1 MAADEIEIAQAG
13 EYWGHWQGGHEL
25 TVAELQ
31 RMVANFTEPV
41 VIDYEHANQ
50 LAEPGREVPAAG
62 WISSVWVD
70 GQSLRGSVSWT
81 DRAEEMIDAD
91 EYRFLSPVINPD
103 ATDKETDAP
112 IGAVLDTVALTNVP
126 FMEGMESV
134 RNTSGGGGLGRFGA
148 RTSEAI
154 LNSSNRTISHSDDD
168 ASSSSQSDPDT
179 MADDNERSNWE
190 RFKSKM
196 KGILNSE
203 SSEEVDLL
211 DDARQ
216 LSEAQERAEKA
227 EQERDEAQS
236 ELEEARERIEEL
248 EADLEEDEEE
258 KEEAEAEKDEEILNS
273 AVEQGKI
280 KKADRADWA
289 ERMENNRSGTRALL
303 NSIDPGTV
311 VPGAQA
317 GGGPEEPDDAG
328 GGAGTARLGGGR
340 SALRDRIDEQAEQQQ
355 QG

>member
-25 TVAELQ
+25 TAAELQ
-31 RMVANFTEPV
+31 RMAANFTEPV

-91 EYRFLSPVINPD
+91 EYRFLSPVIDPD

-112 IGAVLDTVALTNVP
+112 IGAVLKTAALTNVP

-134 RNTSGGGGLGRFGA
+134 RNASSGSGRLGRFQA

-154 LNSSNRTISHSDDD
+154 LNSSSRATSPSHDD
-168 ASSSSQSDPDT
+168 ASSSPQPDPDM
-179 MADDNERSNWE
+179 MADDTERSNWE

-196 KGILNSE
+196 KSILNSE

-216 LSEAQERAEKA
+216 LSEAQERADQAEK
-227 EQERDEAQS
+227 ERDEAQS
-236 ELEEARERIEEL
+236 KLQEAEERIEEL
-248 EADLEEDEEE
+248 EGQVQEEE
-258 KEEAEAEKDEEILNS
+258 EAAEEAEAEKDEEILNS
-273 AVEQGKI
+273 AVEEGKI
-280 KKADRADWA
+280 KKADRALYA
-289 ERMENNRSGTRALL
+289 EQLEENREGTRAIL
-303 NSIDPGTV
+303 NAMEPGRAL
-311 VPGAQA
+311 PGGQP
-317 GGGPEEPDDAG
+317 GGSSPQEPEDK
-328 GGAGTARLGGGR
+328 AGTSRLGGGR
-340 SALRDRIDEQAEQQQ
+340 SALRDRIDEQADK